1 MYYFYRNLT
10 DITWELLI
18 TKSYVRIDAII
29 QNSSGQN
36 MHNVNKKNNTM
47 VWIFKVFNIVGNY
60 LHLKHCAGINM
71 LSIFIFPLQKK
82 KNSLD

>member
-18 TKSYVRIDAII
+18 TKSYVRTEAII

-36 MHNVNKKNNTM
+36 MHNVNKKKNIM
-47 VWIFKVFNIVGNY
+47 V
-60 LHLKHCAGINM
+60 
-71 LSIFIFPLQKK
+71 
-82 KNSLD
+82 